1 MEKIDYLSSPIP
13 DINLING
20 SYKKFAFQK
29 HYHLDYHFGL
39 IVSGQQQFQL
49 KGTSYTSGPGDLVLM
64 PPDELHDGQAR
75 FEEGYEVKVL
85 TVSAPWLTQFSMNNS
100 SGSLGFH
107 SPIVR
112 EPGLFR
118 SLLETHQTLS
128 TNQVSALALDCIPLD
143 SFQNILDRHGKPLS
157 NETHAIGTQSLTLVR
172 DYVMAH
178 LDQAIRLE
186 QLAKLCD
193 LSPRQFHRQFKLATG
208 MSPHAWLTRLRLE
221 KSMTLMKAGKSAVQ
235 VALQTGFY
243 DQAHFSKAFRNVYGV
258 SPSNIN

>member
-13 DINLING
+13 AINLISG
-20 SYKKFAFQK
+20 RYKKFAFQK

-64 PPDELHDGQAR
+64 PPDELHDGQSR
-75 FEEGYEVKVL
+75 HEEGYQVKVL
-85 TVSAPWLTQFSMNNS
+85 TVSAPWLTQFAMSNDT
-100 SGSLGFH
+100 GGLGFR

-112 EPGLFR
+112 EPELFR
-118 SLLETHQTLS
+118 SLLNVHTTLS
-128 TNQVSALALDCIPLD
+128 SGKMSALALDCIPLD
-143 SFQNILDRHGKPLS
+143 GFQNLLDRHGRPLS
-157 NETHAIGTQSLTLVR
+157 AEPHAIGSQSLQRVR
-172 DYVMAH
+172 EYIMAH

-186 QLAKLCD
+186 QLAGLCD

-221 KSMTLMKAGKSAVQ
+221 KSMTLMKAGQSAVK